1 MSPRRTVSLIACL
14 GVLVACLGACSGSDG
29 GGAPAAGADGV
40 ISVDGVTIDFPPNPS
55 VAAVRMYVH
64 NETAAPDELLDVT
77 SPVAG
82 STEMHRSTVD
92 DAGQARMEEIVSLPV
107 AARSTVT
114 FEPAGLH
121 VMLTGITEDLQVG
134 DEVPLVLTFAEA
146 GEVEATTVVVEPGT
160 AERPDTDAGAEGG
173 HAH

>member
-1 MSPRRTVSLIACL
+1 MSPRRTVSLIVCL
-14 GVLVACLGACSGSDG
+14 GVLVACLGACGGSDG
-29 GGAPAAGADGV
+29 GGTPAAGADGV

-64 NETAAPDELLDVT
+64 NETASADELLEVT
-77 SPVAG
+77 SPVAA
-82 STEMHRSTVD
+82 SAEMHRSTVD
-92 DAGQARMEEIVSLPV
+92 DEGQARMEEITALPV

-121 VMLTGITEDLQVG
+121 VMLTGITADLQVG

-146 GEVEATTVVVEPGT
+146 GEVQATALVVEPGT
-160 AERPDTDAGAEGG
+160 AEPQGADDGEGD